1 LLCNHTNPLQDH
13 SKYDQARTL
22 FASLIHRSALRTAL
36 QNRDELSISPVL
48 HWCIKSISD
57 YRVTQLTTDVA
68 LQVLD
73 LYSDQLGRS
82 EEVDKLVE
90 ALTQKVNVLVEASES
105 AWKVL
110 GMVEGLRGG
119 AMDE

>member
-1 LLCNHTNPLQDH
+1 M
-13 SKYDQARTL
+13 
-22 FASLIHRSALRTAL
+22 
-36 QNRDELSISPVL
+36 
-48 HWCIKSISD
+48 
-57 YRVTQLTTDVA
+57 A

-82 EEVDKLVE
+82 EDIDKLVE

-110 GMVEGLRGG
+110 GMVEGLTSG
-119 AMDE
+119 ALDDI